1 MADKIRCADCE
12 HCREFRP
19 VGNTRS
25 NFTCEHPD
33 REYIRNY
40 YKEHNI
46 YKMEG
51 FIGFGAKYSE
61 KVPIK
66 TSPAWCPK
74 KAGDKN
80 E

>member
-12 HCREFRP
+12 YCREFRP

-25 NFTCEHPD
+25 NFTCKHPD
-33 REYIRNY
+33 HEYIRNY
-40 YKEHNI
+40 YKEHKI

>member
-1 MADKIRCADCE
+1 MADKIKCANCE
-12 HCREFRP
+12 YCKEFRP

-33 REYIRNY
+33 HEYIRNY
-40 YKEHNI
+40 YREHKI
-46 YKMEG
+46 HKMDG

-61 KVPIK
+61 EVPIK

-74 KAGDKN
+74 KAGGK
-80 E
+80 